1 MPAHRIII
9 WGASGHA
16 LVVAD
21 IVRASG
27 QYELVGL
34 IDDVNPQRRNTT
46 FHGLTILGGREQ
58 LDRMRESGVES
69 LIVGVGDCAARL
81 KLAEVAREKGFTLA
95 RAIHPRAVVA
105 AGVQIGPGTMIAAGA
120 VINPGS
126 RIGANVIVNTSAS
139 VDHECV
145 IEDGAHVGPGVNLGG
160 NVRVGTGSWIGIG
173 ATVRDGISIGDRSI
187 VGAGAVVLRD
197 VPAETVVF
205 GVPAKVQRKITPGE

>member
-1 MPAHRIII
+1 MENDLVI

-27 QYELVGL
+27 TYELAGF
-34 IDDVNPQRRNTT
+34 IDDFDSQRP
-46 FHGLTILGGREQ
+46 GVSVLGGREQ
-58 LDRMRESGVES
+58 LDRLRESGVEY

-81 KLAEVAREKGFTLA
+81 KLASIANDKGFTLA
-95 RAIHPRAVVA
+95 HAIHPRAVVA
-105 AGVQIGPGTMIAAGA
+105 DGVEIGPGTIVAAGA
-120 VINPGS
+120 VINPGA
-126 RIGANVIVNTSAS
+126 RIGANVIVNTASS

-160 NVRVGTGSWIGIG
+160 NVKVGTGSWIGIG
-173 ATVRDGISIGDRSI
+173 ATIKDGVVVGARSI

-197 VPAETVVF
+197 VPDETVVF
-205 GVPAKVQRKITPGE
+205 GVPAKVQRKITFGE

>member
-1 MPAHRIII
+1 MAHGIVI

-21 IVRASG
+21 IVRLSG
-27 QYELVGL
+27 VYEIAGF
-34 IDDVNPQRRNTT
+34 IDDVDPERHRTE
-46 FHGLTILGGREQ
+46 FHGIAILGGREQ
-58 LDRMRESGVES
+58 LDRLRESGVEY

-81 KLAEVAREKGFTLA
+81 QLAEVAREHGFSLA
-95 RAIHPRAVVA
+95 TAIHPRATIA
-105 AGVQIGPGTMIAAGA
+105 TGVGIGPGSVVVAGA

-126 RIGANVIVNTSAS
+126 SIGENVIVNTCAS

-145 IEDGAHVGPGVNLGG
+145 IEDGAHVGPGAHLGG
-160 NVRVGTGSWIGIG
+160 NVRVRRGSWIGLGANIKDGVTIG
-173 ATVRDGISIGDRSI
+173 ERAL

-205 GVPAKVQRKITPGE
+205 GVPAKVQRKITSSE

>member
-1 MPAHRIII
+1 MGNDLVI

-21 IVRASG
+21 IVRVSG
-27 QYELVGL
+27 TYELAGF
-34 IDDVNPQRRNTT
+34 IDDFDSQRP
-46 FHGLTILGGREQ
+46 GVSVLGGREQ
-58 LDRMRESGVES
+58 LDRLRESGVEY

-81 KLAEVAREKGFTLA
+81 KLAAVAVEKGFKLA
-95 RAIHPRAVVA
+95 QAIHPRAVVA
-105 AGVQIGPGTMIAAGA
+105 DGVEIGPGTVVAAGV

-126 RIGANVIVNTSAS
+126 RVGANVIVNTSSS

-145 IEDGAHVGPGVNLGG
+145 IEDGAHIGPGVNLGG

-173 ATVRDGISIGDRSI
+173 AKIKDGVVVGARSI

-197 VPAETVVF
+197 VPDETVVF
-205 GVPAKVQRKITPGE
+205 GVPAKVHRKITRGE